1 MGFAPANDNEP
12 GRKATGGKGIE
23 RTVFWQKGSGRSRKE
38 IVKKSPYFAADI
50 AEFLRLLAVHRVHY
64 LIVGGEAV
72 IYYGHAR
79 LTGDIDLFYDRSP
92 ENSKLLFEA
101 LNEFWGNVIP
111 GIRHSKELRMKNV
124 VAQFGVPPN
133 RIDLMNAV
141 DGVRFGVAWKNRKV
155 DRVSFKGKEFSINYI
170 GLDDLIRN
178 KRKANRT
185 RDEEDI
191 RFLEEVR
198 KLNRG

>member
-1 MGFAPANDNEP
+1 
-12 GRKATGGKGIE
+12 
-23 RTVFWQKGSGRSRKE
+23 VKE
-38 IVKKSPYFAADI
+38 SPFFSPDI
-50 AEFLRLLAVHRVHY
+50 AEFLRLLAVHKVRY

-79 LTGDIDLFYDRSP
+79 LTGDIDLFFDRSLK
-92 ENSKLLFEA
+92 NSKLLFKA
-101 LNEFWGNVIP
+101 LNEFWGNAIP
-111 GIRHSKELRMKNV
+111 GIRDAKELMVKNV
-124 VAQFGVPPN
+124 VVQFGVPPN

-141 DGVRFGVAWKNRKV
+141 DGVRFGMAWNNRKV
-155 DRVSFKGKEFSINYI
+155 EKVSFKGKEFSINYI

-178 KRKANRT
+178 KRKANRA

-198 KLNRG
+198 KRMKRPKQGYRNEYKNNDATEHRDTCQHPRRRTSSQ